1 MDLNEYEMVYGVYD
15 VQCERKDI
23 NSVFQSISTEFYV
36 FYEFQITYFVDIV
49 LKRSRKSKSIKTYV

>member
-23 NSVFQSISTEFYV
+23 NSVISKHFHGILCV
-36 FYEFQITYFVDIV
+36 LEFQITYFVDIV